1 MYSQDQ
7 MAALVTARVTDYLRL
22 GERAG
27 LNVTNLAEL
36 AGVSK
41 VTLHNWRRE
50 PPTST
55 SAYNFVNILAATKL
69 LRADLESG
77 RLPAKNRSQARRYVE
92 EKKSPAVE
100 AGQSEES

>member
-1 MYSQDQ
+1 MYTQDQ
-7 MAALVTARVTDYLRL
+7 MARLVSQRITEYLEL

-50 PPTST
+50 PPAST
-55 SAYNFVNILAATKL
+55 SAYNFMNILSATKL
-69 LRADLESG
+69 IRADIASG
-77 RLPAKNRSQARRYVE
+77 RLPAENRSQARRYVE
-92 EKKSPAVE
+92 EKKNPAVE
-100 AGQSEES
+100 AGQAEES